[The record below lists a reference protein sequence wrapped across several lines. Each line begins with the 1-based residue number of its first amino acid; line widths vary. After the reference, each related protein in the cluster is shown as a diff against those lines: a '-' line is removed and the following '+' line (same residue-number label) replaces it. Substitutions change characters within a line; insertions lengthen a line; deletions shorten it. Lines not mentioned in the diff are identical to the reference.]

1 MVSLLFTFRIGVVQV
16 AAEQELGVDG
26 GVPLGE
32 VEGVTGVE
40 HVDSTLDKGDD
51 LKGIAA
57 SLRQTHARSNTHIIL
72 LRTLI

>member
-1 MVSLLFTFRIGVVQV
+1 MVSLFLNFRIGVVQV
-16 AAEQELGVDG
+16 DAEQELGVDG

-40 HVDSTLDKGDD
+40 HVDSALDKGDD

-57 SLRQTHARSNTHIIL
+57 SLRQTHARTV
-72 LRTLI
+72 